1 MAEPL
6 TSPISG
12 GIRAVR
18 NRVPANLLTGGITPQ
33 QQPVLDGV
41 TPVLIQNNTLLLG
54 NCLLYTS
61 PSPRDLSTSRMP
73 SSA

>member
-1 MAEPL
+1 MAEAL

-33 QQPVLDGV
+33 QQPVLDSV
-41 TPVLIQNNTLLLG
+41 TPVLIQNNTLLFG
-54 NCLLYTS
+54 YVV
-61 PSPRDLSTSRMP
+61 RQLSVVTNQIQGLQQG
-73 SSA
+73 